1 MNNFK
6 ILAFSVCLFSG
17 SVLAQDVADAPA
29 AAEVGIKTLEWP
41 EGTRYV
47 GGVLNGRMEGEGII
61 YWPDG
66 TRFEGEFKNNQREGQ
81 GTLFFSD
88 GTSLSGIFSN
98 NQLVTAD
105 IASEASDD
113 IQSVTNRAE
122 QEAEAE
128 AEQLRLAEEQAAREQ
143 AARQAEAEAEAEQL
157 RLVEEQA
164 AREQAARQAEAE
176 AAAEQ
181 LRLAEEQAAREQ
193 AAADRAEV
201 ARAEAV
207 DEAADY
213 DSGLVYSD
221 ELENE
226 VVAVI
231 NAWARA
237 WSAQNEML
245 YLSFYADD
253 FELPAGM
260 NRAAWERERINRI
273 NAPGYIQV
281 DVGFAQ
287 FELVSN
293 DSIEVYVRQG
303 YSSDTY
309 NDFTNKLIELRK
321 FDGLW
326 KIVREVAL

>member
-1 MNNFK
+1 M
-6 ILAFSVCLFSG
+6 
-17 SVLAQDVADAPA
+17 
-29 AAEVGIKTLEWP
+29 
-41 EGTRYV
+41 
-47 GGVLNGRMEGEGII
+47 
-61 YWPDG
+61 
-66 TRFEGEFKNNQREGQ
+66 
-81 GTLFFSD
+81 
-88 GTSLSGIFSN
+88 
-98 NQLVTAD
+98 
-105 IASEASDD
+105 
-113 IQSVTNRAE
+113 
-122 QEAEAE
+122 
-128 AEQLRLAEEQAAREQ
+128 
-143 AARQAEAEAEAEQL
+143 
-157 RLVEEQA
+157 
-164 AREQAARQAEAE
+164 
-176 AAAEQ
+176 
-181 LRLAEEQAAREQ
+181 
-193 AAADRAEV
+193 
-201 ARAEAV
+201 
-207 DEAADY
+207 
-213 DSGLVYSD
+213 
-221 ELENE
+221 
-226 VVAVI
+226 VAVI

>member
-128 AEQLRLAEEQAAREQ
+128 
-143 AARQAEAEAEAEQL
+143 
-157 RLVEEQA
+157 
-164 AREQAARQAEAE
+164 
-176 AAAEQ
+176 AEQ

>member
-157 RLVEEQA
+157 RL
-164 AREQAARQAEAE
+164 
-176 AAAEQ
+176 
-181 LRLAEEQAAREQ
+181 AEEQAAREQ

>member
-122 QEAEAE
+122 Q
-128 AEQLRLAEEQAAREQ
+128 
-143 AARQAEAEAEAEQL
+143 EAEAEAEQL